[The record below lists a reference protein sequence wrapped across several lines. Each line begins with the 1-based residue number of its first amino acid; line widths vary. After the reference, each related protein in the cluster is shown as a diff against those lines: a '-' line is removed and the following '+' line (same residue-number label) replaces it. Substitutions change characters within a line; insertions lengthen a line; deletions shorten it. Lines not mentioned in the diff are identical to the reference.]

1 MKDTAIPYC
10 NNAIY
15 KWKKVRKLAKNE
27 SFYRH
32 LFCTINNNNWRLS
45 VYFNPECI
53 PCVINQAL
61 RAAKLFTNGD
71 KNLQLKILKEVCE
84 EVKIINEVFTAPHF
98 SAVIQEIVEKN
109 VNNENPYKELKEK
122 NIKLV
127 EQFLPIL
134 EKKMEDDEDKLEEAI
149 KIAIMGNTID
159 VGANPNFDIRGE
171 IENYTSEDY
180 SPVNIDQLKN
190 SLRNAESILYIGDN
204 YEEALFDKF
213 LLKELINKDVT
224 FAVRS
229 KPILNDITLE
239 DAKKLG
245 IDKISKVIESGSRI
259 GGTDLNYC
267 TKEFIKK
274 FNDADV
280 VISKG
285 QGNYET
291 LLDEARPIYFL
302 FKVKCE
308 AIAERS
314 GSPVGSSVIYYNNS
328 IALN

>member
-1 MKDTAIPYC
+1 M
-10 NNAIY
+10 
-15 KWKKVRKLAKNE
+15 
-27 SFYRH
+27 
-32 LFCTINNNNWRLS
+32 
-45 VYFNPECI
+45 YFNPDCI

-61 RAAKLFTNGD
+61 RAAKLFTNGN

-109 VNNENPYKELKEK
+109 VKNENLYKELKEK
-122 NIKLV
+122 NIKIV
-127 EQFLPIL
+127 EQFLPL
-134 EKKMEDDEDKLEEAI
+134 LQKKMEDAEDKLEESI
-149 KIAIMGNTID
+149 KIAILGNTID
-159 VGANPNFDIRGE
+159 VGANPNFDIRDE

-180 SPVNIDQLKN
+180 SPVNIEQLKN
-190 SLRNAESILYIGDN
+190 SLRNAGSILYIGDN

-213 LLKELINKDVT
+213 LLKELDEKDVT

-229 KPILNDITLE
+229 KPILNDITYD
-239 DAKKLG
+239 DAVKLG

-267 TKEFIKK
+267 TKEFIEK
-274 FNDADV
+274 FNSADV

-314 GSPVGSSVIYYNNS
+314 KSPIGSSVIYYNNS
-328 IALN
+328 TAQN